1 MLRCASLS
9 FDLCTD
15 LQLPEPLQNIS
26 SMIPMTSS
34 HWHPV
39 SDKPDVQFVRKEGFP
54 HGVILLKSGDLA
66 LNELSFRGR
75 TIEFDIKPLA
85 EDIPGIRFRRR
96 DPSRQ
101 SRPRRHTVP
110 GIQWV
115 QPCKLKAN
123 VLLRNH
129 DGAIH
134 NAIYEHILSEQAA
147 VAIMGS
153 RQVGKTTLAREIADR
168 RPASFRPAILHPCR

>member
-1 MLRCASLS
+1 MHKLQLGLLVLTFCLSLPNSLS
-9 FDLCTD
+9 AME
-15 LQLPEPLQNIS
+15 PEARTSQVIS
-26 SMIPMTSS
+26 MTSS

-123 VLLRNH
+123 VLLCKDDCPLRY
-129 DGAIH
+129 
-134 NAIYEHILSEQAA
+134 AIY
-147 VAIMGS
+147 
-153 RQVGKTTLAREIADR
+153 
-168 RPASFRPAILHPCR
+168 